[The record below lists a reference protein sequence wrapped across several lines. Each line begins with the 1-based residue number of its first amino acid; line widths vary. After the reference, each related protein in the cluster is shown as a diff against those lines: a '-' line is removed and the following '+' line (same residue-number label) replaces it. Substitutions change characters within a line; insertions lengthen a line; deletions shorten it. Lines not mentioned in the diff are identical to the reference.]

1 MDRIKRLSMEVLN
14 QHKAKFGVDFTD
26 NKTALDQISV
36 IRSKGLKNEI
46 AGYIT
51 KFIKRELREK
61 EEKAKRMIKQ
71 TEDATPVDVE
81 PETTKEV
88 ETVAE
93 EATQDDEKPSETTE

>member
-1 MDRIKRLSMEVLN
+1 MDRIKRLSMEVLD
-14 QHKAKFGVDFTD
+14 QHKSKFGVDFTE

-71 TEDATPVDVE
+71 TE
-81 PETTKEV
+81 ETTPLDEQSETSQEV
-88 ETVAE
+88 ESVTE
-93 EATQDDEKPSETTE
+93 EPVQESESTETSQ